1 MGQPFMTHAL
11 PEFFMEEVSHG
22 IAGWLDQGNSSANCH
37 AARHRIT
44 DGKGD
49 GKMNSSKRKRFFHDG
64 LLDFDE
70 NHYQQR
76 LIFKQIDCLKE
87 SDRKYK

>member
-22 IAGWLDQGNSSANCH
+22 IAGGLDQGNSSANGR

-49 GKMNSSKRKRFFHDG
+49 GKMNSSK
-64 LLDFDE
+64 
-70 NHYQQR
+70 
-76 LIFKQIDCLKE
+76 
-87 SDRKYK
+87 